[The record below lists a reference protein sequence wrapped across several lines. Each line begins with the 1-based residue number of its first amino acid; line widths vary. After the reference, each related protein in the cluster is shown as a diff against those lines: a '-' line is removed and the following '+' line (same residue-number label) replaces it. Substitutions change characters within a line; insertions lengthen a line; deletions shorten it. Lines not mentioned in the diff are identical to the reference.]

1 VKAAM
6 TAGGGAVG
14 SVLDTI
20 VAHKRAYLAL
30 AQPDRERLHA
40 LAVSRGEPR
49 DFAGALLAGP
59 EPALIAECKRRSP
72 VTGLIAEDYDVPRIA
87 RDYEAGGASAISVL
101 ADTHFDGAP
110 AHVAQAWAATR
121 LPLLFKD
128 FVIDPIQLL
137 EARAHGADCVLL
149 IARILEPAVM
159 LDLVDRAHELGMQV
173 LLEVHDEAEVPAA
186 VAAAPDLLGV
196 NHRNLEN
203 FELDATIFARVATML
218 PAGVPMVAE
227 SGFENR
233 EQVQDASRSGAR
245 AVLVGS
251 ALMRAA
257 DRVAKVRELVG

>member
-1 VKAAM
+1 M
-6 TAGGGAVG
+6 TAGKEEVG

-20 VAHKRAYLAL
+20 VEHKRANLAV
-30 AQPDRERLHA
+30 ARPDPSRLHA
-40 LAVSRGEPR
+40 LAASRGEPR
-49 DFAGALLAGP
+49 DFAAALLAGP

-72 VTGLIAEDYDVPRIA
+72 VTGLIAEDYDVPAIV

-101 ADTHFDGAP
+101 ADSHFDGAP

-128 FVIDPIQLL
+128 FVIDPIQVL

-149 IARILEPAVM
+149 IARILEPAAM
-159 LDLVDRAHELGMQV
+159 IDLVDRVHELGMQV
-173 LLEVHDEAEVPAA
+173 LMEVYDEAEVPAA
-186 VAAAPDLLGV
+186 VASAPDLLGV

-203 FELDATIFARVATML
+203 FELDSTIFARVAKML
-218 PAGVPMVAE
+218 PAGLLMVAE
-227 SGFENR
+227 SGFDTR
-233 EQVQDASRSGAR
+233 EQVQAAGRAGAR

-257 DRVAKVRELVG
+257 DRVARVRELVG